1 MIEGLIAGLA
11 GGLLIMWLIQIGIG
25 RKRAADYEEKIGEL
39 KNSVTTLRLQQQEAD
54 ARHTRFDLEI
64 KKHRDLAILFPEF
77 VKQVFSAR
85 TPDELASLLARSMKK
100 LTDCGKIAVFLCDV
114 RGGKLGLVHSE
125 GLGDVLKQP
134 LVVNVGD
141 GHVGFVAETGMVFER
156 RNLEKVSELTRTRLE
171 KTAIPGFIP
180 DIAAP
185 MMSQGILYGVI
196 CLVDVPMTATLPRE
210 RMISIAAVGA
220 AALEG
225 IRLLGR
231 FESAADL
238 DPDTGLPG
246 RGRLMPVL
254 TQELER
260 VRRFDSPLAVVEL
273 VVERGSMEDRFRAR
287 EFMSITANH
296 LKAKMRNIDIGLRT
310 GTDKITL
317 LLPGTDQDGME
328 SVMHKL
334 LDGLPALK
342 NDAGEKLGS
351 VRLRYSVVEAGQHR
365 EAESVLQNLD
375 TKAFISSITIT

>member
-1 MIEGLIAGLA
+1 MAA
-11 GGLLIMWLIQIGIG
+11 GLLIMWLIQVLVA
-25 RKRAADYEEKIGEL
+25 RKRAVEYEERIGDL
-39 KNSVTTLRLQQQEAD
+39 KNSVATLRLQQQESD
-54 ARHTRFDLEI
+54 ARQTRYDLEI

-77 VKQVFSAR
+77 VKQIFSAR
-85 TPDELASLLARSMKK
+85 TPDELANLVARSMKK
-100 LTDCGKIAVFLCDV
+100 LTDCERIAVFLADV
-114 RGGKLGLVHSE
+114 RGGKLGLVWSE

-156 RNLEKVSELTRTRLE
+156 KNLEKVSELTRIRLE
-171 KTAIPGFIP
+171 KTAIPGFLP

-185 MMSQGILYGVI
+185 MMSQGVLYGVI
-196 CLVDVPMTATLPRE
+196 CLLDIPITATLPRE
-210 RMISIAAVGA
+210 RLVSIAAVGA

-238 DPDTGLPG
+238 DPDTGLPN
-246 RGRLMPVL
+246 RGRLEPLL

-260 VRRFDSPLAVVEL
+260 VRRFESPLAVMEL

-287 EFMSITANH
+287 EFMSIAANH

-317 LLPGTDQDGME
+317 LLPGTDQGGME

-334 LDGLPALK
+334 LDGLPALR
-342 NDAGEKLGS
+342 NDAGESLGS
-351 VRLRYSVVEAGQHR
+351 VKLRYMVIQAGSSE
-365 EAESVLQNLD
+365 EAEQVLQDLGA
-375 TKAFISSITIT
+375 KAFISSLGS

>member
-1 MIEGLIAGLA
+1 MIAGLLA
-11 GGLLIMWLIQIGIG
+11 GLAAGLLIMWLIQVLVA
-25 RKRAADYEEKIGEL
+25 RKRAAEYEERIGDL
-39 KNSVTTLRLQQQEAD
+39 KNSVASLRLQQQEAD

-64 KKHRDLAILFPEF
+64 KKHRDLAVLFPEF
-77 VKQVFSAR
+77 VKQIFSAR
-85 TPDELASLLARSMKK
+85 TPDELANLVARSMKK
-100 LTDCGKIAVFLCDV
+100 LTECERIAVFLADV
-114 RGGKLGLVHSE
+114 RGGKLGLVWSE

-156 RNLEKVSELTRTRLE
+156 KNLEKVSELTRIRLE
-171 KTAIPGFIP
+171 KTAIPGFLP

-185 MMSQGILYGVI
+185 MMSQGVLYGVI
-196 CLVDVPMTATLPRE
+196 CLLDVPITATLPRE
-210 RMISIAAVGA
+210 RLVSIAAVGA

-238 DPDTGLPG
+238 DPDTGLPN
-246 RGRLMPVL
+246 RGRLEPLL

-260 VRRFDSPLAVVEL
+260 VRRFDSPLAVMEL

-287 EFMSITANH
+287 EFMSIAANH

-317 LLPGTDQDGME
+317 LLPGTDQGGME

-342 NDAGEKLGS
+342 NDAGENLGS
-351 VRLRYSVVEAGQHR
+351 VKLRYRVIQAGSGE
-365 EAESVLQNLD
+365 EAEKVLQDLGS
-375 TKAFISSITIT
+375 KAFISSLGS

>member
-1 MIEGLIAGLA
+1 MIEGLVAGLA
-11 GGLLIMWLIQIGIG
+11 GGLLIMWLIQIGVA
-25 RKRAADYEEKIGEL
+25 KKKEADFEERINDL
-39 KNSVTTLRLQQQEAD
+39 KNNVTSLRLQQQESD

-77 VKQVFSAR
+77 VKQIFSAR
-85 TPDELASLLARSMKK
+85 TPDELANLVARSMKK
-100 LTDCGKIAVFLCDV
+100 LTDSQKIAVFLADV
-114 RGGKLGLVHSE
+114 RGGKLGLVYSE

-141 GHVGFVAETGMVFER
+141 GHVGFVAETGMVFEKK
-156 RNLEKVSELTRTRLE
+156 NLEKVSELTRNRLE

-185 MMSQGILYGVI
+185 MMSQGVLYGVI
-196 CLVDVPMTATLPRE
+196 CLVDIPITATLPRE
-210 RMISIAAVGA
+210 RIVSIAAVGA

-246 RGRLMPVL
+246 SGRLVPLL

-260 VRRFDSPLAVVEL
+260 VRRFESPMAVMEL

-287 EFMSITANH
+287 EFMSIAANH

-334 LDGLPALK
+334 LDGLPSLK
-342 NDAGEKLGS
+342 NDVGENLGS
-351 VRLRYSVVEAGQHR
+351 VRLRYSVIEAGSHQ
-365 EAESVLQNLD
+365 EAEKVLSNLD
-375 TKAFISSITIT
+375 SKAFISSIGS